1 MNEPRKYKVFS
12 HVTGLVLFELVFW
25 AFIVALYFLVRSAAP
40 QFELHMPGAW
50 PALLVAPMGLLL
62 FARHYLWKQRRMSK
76 ALDVALI
83 ETLWPQARPRRSVWK
98 FLLWRTGVAI
108 LALGMLAPKLG
119 TRLKEVEAKGVDIMV
134 ALDVSRSMMAEDVGM
149 ARLDLAKRTIE
160 RMVGRLDGDRAG
172 LVVFAGDAYVQAP
185 LTLDL
190 AAVKLFLDAIG
201 PEAIPVQGTAV
212 GSAIELCTSSFDDES
227 QASRIILVL
236 TDGENHEDDAL
247 ARADEAA
254 AGGIQVHA
262 IGMAS
267 EGGGPIPVFDRYGRQ
282 TGYKED
288 ASGQPVVSTLDERML
303 VSMVEAGGGTYARAN
318 QGFVD
323 LDPFLD
329 SIADLE
335 TGETNKVAYTDYV
348 HHFPWFFLVA
358 WALLLAE
365 SLWPLAQRRSTAA
378 LGIMLVLILCN
389 GTARAQSYK
398 VGGTKAQAVAG
409 TEAMVDRD
417 FAKADSLF
425 QSAEGW
431 SGADPGQLSLNR
443 GLALAG
449 KGEGEAAMR
458 AFQRAASQ
466 AEDPRL
472 KSDAWSNVGDVL
484 LGGQDV
490 EGAIGAY
497 KEALRLDPMDADTR
511 HNLSL
516 ALSMRQ
522 EQQQQE
528 QQKQGDDQQDEQK
541 EQQQQGDEQQDEQK
555 DQQQQNDQQ
564 EDEQQDQQQDQ
575 QQQNDQQGEGD
586 QQQNDQQ
593 QDQQQDQG
601 QGQQDSPDQGEQ
613 QEGRIHPAD
622 AERILDLLERN
633 EAALRAKL
641 QAQENAK
648 RNKGK
653 KSKIEK
659 DW

>member
-1 MNEPRKYKVFS
+1 M
-12 HVTGLVLFELVFW
+12 
-25 AFIVALYFLVRSAAP
+25 
-40 QFELHMPGAW
+40 
-50 PALLVAPMGLLL
+50 LL
-62 FARHYLWKQRRMSK
+62 
-76 ALDVALI
+76 
-83 ETLWPQARPRRSVWK
+83 
-98 FLLWRTGVAI
+98 AI
-108 LALGMLAPKLG
+108 L
-119 TRLKEVEAKGVDIMV
+119 
-134 ALDVSRSMMAEDVGM
+134 
-149 ARLDLAKRTIE
+149 
-160 RMVGRLDGDRAG
+160 
-172 LVVFAGDAYVQAP
+172 
-185 LTLDL
+185 
-190 AAVKLFLDAIG
+190 
-201 PEAIPVQGTAV
+201 
-212 GSAIELCTSSFDDES
+212 
-227 QASRIILVL
+227 
-236 TDGENHEDDAL
+236 
-247 ARADEAA
+247 
-254 AGGIQVHA
+254 
-262 IGMAS
+262 
-267 EGGGPIPVFDRYGRQ
+267 
-282 TGYKED
+282 
-288 ASGQPVVSTLDERML
+288 
-303 VSMVEAGGGTYARAN
+303 
-318 QGFVD
+318 
-323 LDPFLD
+323 
-329 SIADLE
+329 
-335 TGETNKVAYTDYV
+335 
-348 HHFPWFFLVA
+348 W
-358 WALLLAE
+358 
-365 SLWPLAQRRSTAA
+365 
-378 LGIMLVLILCN
+378 N
-389 GTARAQSYK
+389 GTASAQSSN
-398 VGGTKAQAVAG
+398 VGGSKEQAVAG

-417 FAKADSLF
+417 FAKADSMF

-449 KGEGEAAMR
+449 KGDGEAAMK

-497 KEALRLDPMDADTR
+497 KEALRLDPTDADTR

-528 QQKQGDDQQDEQK
+528 QQQQGDDQQDEQK
-541 EQQQQGDEQQDEQK
+541 EQQQQGDDQQDEQK

-564 EDEQQDQQQDQ
+564 GDEQQDQQQDQ